1 MSETTTTQ
9 APAAPTPATPATPTA
24 PSRAA
29 QAAVAVPG
37 EFPLKA
43 HEYVAT
49 LKGTADEVWSKLILM
64 RHKHGAHTREKW
76 AEHHE
81 NLRMEPVAPAEG

>member
-1 MSETTTTQ
+1 MSETTTQ
-9 APAAPTPATPATPTA
+9 APVAPVPATPTV

-29 QAAVAVPG
+29 QAAVPVPG
-37 EFPLKA
+37 DFPMKA